1 VDEAYFF
8 PFQVNDIV
16 ILPNNQLAGRNSA
29 LSSWSGLIKKLL
41 NLASSFV
48 IIFTKAFLSFL
59 EKGPNMFYIIVTA
72 WILFCFA
79 RWMLDPRKRLKLIGA
94 FKDAKTS

>member
-1 VDEAYFF
+1 M
-8 PFQVNDIV
+8 
-16 ILPNNQLAGRNSA
+16 
-29 LSSWSGLIKKLL
+29 L
-41 NLASSFV
+41 NFAPSFV

-59 EKGPNMFYIIVTA
+59 GKGAKMFYIIVTA

-79 RWMLDPRKRLKLIGA
+79 RWMLDPKKRLKLIEA